1 MSINKLPTIKSY
13 WDCGKSIG
21 NEGIRNVVARSRFE
35 DVLRNLH
42 FLDNAKDDK
51 VRYLINHFNQ
61 SFSNSV
67 SNDES
72 QSIVKHMVT
81 FKGRSCMKQY
91 VKSKPIKGGFKFWCH
106 CASETGYLFYLTC
119 TWVKKKARRRKSGIR
134 CCFEN
139 DWITSK

>member
-1 MSINKLPTIKSY
+1 MNKLPTIKSY
-13 WDCGKSIG
+13 WECGKSIG

-72 QSIVKHMVT
+72 QSIFKHMVK
-81 FKGRSCMKQY
+81 FKGRSSMKQY
-91 VKSKPIKGGFKFWCH
+91 VKSKPIKRGFKF
-106 CASETGYLFYLTC
+106 
-119 TWVKKKARRRKSGIR
+119 
-134 CCFEN
+134 
-139 DWITSK
+139 